1 MNMFQPSPRWRIGKD
16 GCSGHRVLAKRNGAA
31 MSKLPGDSGVPPS
44 ARSSHPSFQS
54 SRTGDP
60 AVDPDPDAELDG
72 EVVNLVLRELDGLA
86 DDVDPESSD
95 ASVYSFDAKSH
106 EHEAAEIYD
115 YEGDGPG
122 RAEVPGEADRPS
134 DAAPR
139 SGVGPP
145 IAADTAAV
153 RPGVAG
159 PARGEPCDGPGRS
172 SGSIA
177 SIDSA
182 GSIATTKSVGSIAS
196 ALSAGSIA
204 SLVSVGSLGS
214 IFSIGSYRSILSIG
228 SRNSILSIGA
238 EDGFL
243 TIGRGRHAKS
253 FGRA

>member
-1 MNMFQPSPRWRIGKD
+1 
-16 GCSGHRVLAKRNGAA
+16 

-72 EVVNLVLRELDGLA
+72 EVVNLVLRELDGLDA
-86 DDVDPESSD
+86 DVDPESSG

-122 RAEVPGEADRPS
+122 RAEVAGEADRPI

-145 IAADTAAV
+145 IAADNAAV
-153 RPGVAG
+153 RPGAAG
-159 PARGEPCDGPGRS
+159 PARGAPCDGPGRS

-182 GSIATTKSVGSIAS
+182 GSIATTKSVGSIASALSAGSIAS